1 MYSLFFFFF
10 SDLGSSFIGKW
21 FVSVPMVPGGSCGI
35 LSLNMCQTLFTPL
48 FVMNLEIT
56 VAQVG
61 WADMFYPRASKYTQ
75 LSKNGIW

>member
-1 MYSLFFFFF
+1 
-10 SDLGSSFIGKW
+10 
-21 FVSVPMVPGGSCGI
+21 MVPGGSCGI